1 MTKITGQLHK
11 MQSHVQDTVQ
21 YSLVLKNTD
30 VMHNIPSLNKF
41 IGQQLTLHYTGV
53 INCIACQRRISKTY
67 QQGYCFPCAQTL
79 ASCDMCILKPE
90 TCHYEKGTCREPA
103 WGLSNC
109 FIPHIVYLANSS
121 GLKVGITKESNL
133 PTRWIDQGA
142 TQALPI
148 MRVKSRLQAGLLEV
162 AIAQHIADK
171 TNWRKMLQG
180 TSETEDLSTKR
191 DIIFAA
197 VADEIQRVASQFKF
211 GDIEMLTNEAVQT
224 FSYPVMQYP
233 EKIKSLCFD
242 KTPTL
247 DSRLHGIKGQY
258 LIFDTGVINLR
269 KYTGYQ
275 ISIDLS
281 TYDPDFTLQ
290 NISKFAEA

>member
-11 MQSHVQDTVQ
+11 MQTHAQDTVQ

-30 VMHNIPSLNKF
+30 VTQNIPSLNKF
-41 IGQQLTLHYTGV
+41 IGQELTLHYTGV
-53 INCIACQRRISKTY
+53 INCIACQRKISKTY

-90 TCHYEKGTCREPA
+90 TCHYAQGTCREPT
-103 WGLSNC
+103 WGLNNC

-133 PTRWIDQGA
+133 PTRWLDQGA

-162 AIAQHIADK
+162 AFAQHIADK

-180 TSETEDLSTKR
+180 VSAEQKLAATR
-191 DIIFAA
+191 DMLFATI
-197 VADEIQRVASQFKF
+197 VDEIQKIASQFKF
-211 GDIEMLTNEAVQT
+211 GDIEMLTNEPVQT
-224 FSYPVMQYP
+224 FNYPVIQYP

-247 DSRLHGIKGQY
+247 EARLHGIKGQY
-258 LIFDTGVINLR
+258 LIFDSGVINLR

-275 ISIDLS
+275 ISLDLS
-281 TYDPDFTLQ
+281 KYDPDFTLQ
-290 NISKFAEA
+290 DASECVEA